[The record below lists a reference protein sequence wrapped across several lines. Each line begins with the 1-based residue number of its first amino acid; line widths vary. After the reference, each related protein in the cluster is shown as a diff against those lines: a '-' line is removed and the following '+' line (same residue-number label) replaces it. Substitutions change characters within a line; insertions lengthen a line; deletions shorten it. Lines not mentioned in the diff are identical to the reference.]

1 LGSAALAALYVAAMN
16 EGRSTVAEL
25 LLLFFALYTPWV
37 LVAAWRCASNSHP
50 FWTTLARSLTVAWGI
65 NTALVL
71 LFLQLSILAM

>member
-1 LGSAALAALYVAAMN
+1 MGSAAFVALYIAAMN
-16 EGRSTVAEL
+16 EGRSTVVEL

-37 LVAAWRCASNSHP
+37 LVAVWRCASNSAP
-50 FWTTLARSLTVAWGI
+50 VWTTLARSLTVAWAI